1 MDDAAIHRVL
11 NHADG
16 NGDWLLCSIHSSPF
30 HLHSSICCFPVDRHA
45 RKGLAMT
52 TGRVRFVYSGPV
64 DRHGLRPRD
73 DKSRKD

>member
-11 NHADG
+11 NHGDG

-52 TGRVRFVYSGPV
+52 IGGLVRLLWTSGS
-64 DRHGLRPRD
+64 PRASP
-73 DKSRKD
+73 SR